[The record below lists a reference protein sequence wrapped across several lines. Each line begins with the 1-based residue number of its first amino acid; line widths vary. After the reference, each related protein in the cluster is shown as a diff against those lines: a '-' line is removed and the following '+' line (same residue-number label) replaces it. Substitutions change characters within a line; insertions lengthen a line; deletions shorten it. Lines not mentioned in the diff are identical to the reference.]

1 MSTDPPFT
9 HLRQLNVRLTEAERE
24 AAKNAA
30 YDARMPLNTWLRKVI
45 GEAVEKE
52 NSK

>member
-1 MSTDPPFT
+1 MSTAPSFP

-30 YDARMPLNTWLRKVI
+30 YAARMPLNTWLRKVI
-45 GEAVEKE
+45 GEAAGKE
-52 NSK
+52 RA